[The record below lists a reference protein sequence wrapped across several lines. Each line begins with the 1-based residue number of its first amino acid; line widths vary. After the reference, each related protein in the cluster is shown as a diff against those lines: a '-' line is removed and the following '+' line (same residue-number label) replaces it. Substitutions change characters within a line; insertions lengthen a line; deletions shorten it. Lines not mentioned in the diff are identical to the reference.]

1 MPDHP
6 LHSTEDALEDL
17 RARYAELA
25 ALAGSLAHEIKNPL
39 SVIRMNMDLLA
50 EDFAEPET
58 PKERRALAKIEMVSR
73 QCTRLENLLNDFL
86 RFNKVNQLELHAR
99 QPERAARAGARSVYR
114 PGRGGS
120 QIEIVRYLDPD
131 LPSILLNGETL
142 QAALVNLVKNALEAM
157 PDGGQL
163 TARTRVTRQGVA
175 LDLIDTGVGM
185 DERTAMK
192 MFDAFYTTKS
202 GGSGLGLPTARRIIE
217 AHGGRIGVHSDLG
230 DRHAVH
236 AGVSDVRAA
245 GFGTEGVQPAL
256 PAPPASA
263 TAAIIAFM
271 EENAPNTE
279 AAEPRVAPIR
289 VLIVDNDEAL
299 ARAMDESL
307 ARWATSAPWP
317 PAARKGPGGSRP
329 TRSTSSSPTW

>member
-1 MPDHP
+1 MPDHQ
-6 LHSTEDALEDL
+6 SISAEDALDQL
-17 RARYAELA
+17 RSRYGELA

-39 SVIRMNMDLLA
+39 SVIRMNMDLLG
-50 EDFAEPET
+50 EDFASADT

-86 RFNKVNQLELHAR
+86 RFNKVNQLELTL
-99 QPERAARAGARSVYR
+99 
-114 PGRGGS
+114 GS
-120 QIEIVRYLDPD
+120 LNEQLDRVLDLFTAQSDESHIEVVRYLDPD

-163 TARTRVTRQGVA
+163 TARTHVTRQGVA

-217 AHGGRIGVHSDLG
+217 AHGGRINVHSEVGVGTQFTLEFPTPARIGG
-230 DRHAVH
+230 DANP
-236 AGVSDVRAA
+236 
-245 GFGTEGVQPAL
+245 E
-256 PAPPASA
+256 
-263 TAAIIAFM
+263 
-271 EENAPNTE
+271 
-279 AAEPRVAPIR
+279 
-289 VLIVDNDEAL
+289 
-299 ARAMDESL
+299 
-307 ARWATSAPWP
+307 
-317 PAARKGPGGSRP
+317 
-329 TRSTSSSPTW
+329 